1 MLVRRTVA
9 SETLGVVQAGA
20 MGQPSFRLFWF
31 PVLLFIIPLVL
42 SSMSEECQQWSRRN
56 PTSLSP
62 RARGVME
69 LLWSWRRQHE
79 LSALEREINTGDY
92 RGICQRKYVF
102 NSQFD
107 LGCNLAGNHFGAAA
121 SSLLASIVLNR
132 TMIFTGVNDVVIR
145 SCQGSIYF
153 KPWILTREKLE
164 PLLEKAG
171 CNVFQSREKFF
182 TETHN
187 FVASNPTSKQDGGVT
202 RFCGYARSPLAA
214 LTYDDIFNSG
224 VELFVDNPFLSA
236 EAKRRTEIL
245 FSNPILGLAR
255 FEPYGLLVRS
265 FVGFTNQTV
274 ALAKAALEGIHRV
287 EHRTPHEC
295 LETLILNP
303 SLFVIGVHLRHKRVD
318 DSQNAKYDEVAKQG
332 ILRLKAQ
339 HDAGLVTPSKC
350 VILVASDRAESIKQ
364 INEFVEAMKL
374 TCTVR
379 FVQRNMTASVT
390 QQQKDEHYEETG
402 PFAQAK
408 ISMAD
413 WYLLSHSD
421 YFLGTADSTFS
432 FLIADIVASRLLL
445 QPTVSNAAAQAAVAV
460 NSTKSP
466 FLWELPPPSQVLI
479 DKWVSV
485 PAPEPDRPPG
495 PGVVVIE
502 HLEYERQRHD
512 NKCPLKPSKN

>member
-1 MLVRRTVA
+1 
-9 SETLGVVQAGA
+9 
-20 MGQPSFRLFWF
+20 
-31 PVLLFIIPLVL
+31 
-42 SSMSEECQQWSRRN
+42 
-56 PTSLSP
+56 
-62 RARGVME
+62 ME
-69 LLWSWRRQHE
+69 LLWAWRRQHE
-79 LSALEREINTGDY
+79 YSTLEREVNTGNY
-92 RGICQRKYVF
+92 RAVCGRKYIF

-121 SSLLASIVLNR
+121 SSLLASVILNR
-132 TMIFTGVNDVVIR
+132 TMIFMGIDDNVIR
-145 SCQGSIYF
+145 SCQNSIYF
-153 KPWILTREKLE
+153 KPWILTRAKLE

-171 CNVFQSREKFF
+171 CNVFESREKFF
-182 TETHN
+182 RDTHN
-187 FVASNPTSKQDGGVT
+187 FVPSNPTSKQDAGVT

-224 VELFVDNPFLSA
+224 LELFVDNSFLSA
-236 EAKRRTEIL
+236 EAKRRTEVL

-274 ALAKAALEGIHRV
+274 ALAKAALEGIHRG
-287 EHRTPHEC
+287 EHHAPHEC
-295 LETLILNP
+295 LETL
-303 SLFVIGVHLRHKRVD
+303 SLEESFVIGVHLRHKRVN
-318 DSQNAKYDEVAKQG
+318 DSQNARYDQVAKQG
-332 ILRLKAQ
+332 ILRLKEQ
-339 HDAGLVTPSKC
+339 HDAGLATPSKC

-364 INEFVEAMKL
+364 INDFVESMKL

-379 FVQRNMTASVT
+379 FVQRDMTAGIT

-445 QPTVSNAAAQAAVAV
+445 QPTTTTNTNTAVQSVV

-466 FLWELPPPSQVLI
+466 FLWELPPPSLVLLE
-479 DKWVSV
+479 KWVSV
-485 PAPEPDRPPG
+485 PAPLPGMPPD

-502 HLEYERQRHD
+502 HLEYERQRRD
-512 NKCPLKPSKN
+512 NKCPLKPL